1 MEDRFKFRVWHTP
14 WGELEQPE
22 MLYNA
27 ESTYDYMGDVPS
39 SCFGS
44 VLDDESFKV
53 MQCTGLKDK
62 NDRFIY
68 EGDIVERDH
77 IQGKKRGVV
86 VFDQNSLQFKATN
99 MSLYS
104 FTHRSVVIGNIYE
117 NPELLEAT
125 NGSVF

>member
-53 MQCTGLKDK
+53 MQCTGLQDK
-62 NDRFIY
+62 NGRFIY
-68 EGDIVERDH
+68 EGDIVKIYDRFIDK
-77 IQGKKRGVV
+77 IIFYKGCFCVSKGSYNQ
-86 VFDQNSLQFKATN
+86 ATYWKHDT
-99 MSLYS
+99 LE
-104 FTHRSVVIGNIYE
+104 VIGNIYE
-117 NPELLEAT
+117 NPELLES
-125 NGSVF
+125 N